1 MLYVFID
8 ESGDL
13 GFSEKS
19 TKYYVIAS
27 VETRNLL
34 GLSRVIKKVRKT
46 LGKKKKNIPEFKFA
60 RSDDII
66 RERLLKR
73 AVEEDLLFS
82 AIVLQ
87 KQMVYNYLRNKKD
100 KLYNYLT
107 GFIAESLNY
116 EYSDEREFKIIVDK
130 FIMSEEK
137 RKEFN
142 LYLKHRLLNNSYGH
156 SNPPKIEIVH
166 EDFQQHPGLQVA
178 DFVAGAVFQYYER
191 GRCEFYK
198 IIKPKLR
205 LELRKWF

>member
-13 GFSEKS
+13 GFTENS
-19 TKYYVIAS
+19 TKYYIIAS

-34 GLSRVIKKVRKT
+34 GLDRVIKKVRKT

-60 RSDDII
+60 RSDDVI
-66 RERLLKR
+66 RERFLKR

-87 KQMVYNYLRNKKD
+87 KQMVYDYLRDKKD
-100 KLYNYLT
+100 KLHNYLA
-107 GFIAESLNY
+107 GFIAESLSY
-116 EYSDEREFKIIVDK
+116 EYSNEKEFKIIVDK
-130 FIMSEEK
+130 FIMSKEK
-137 RKEFN
+137 RNEFN
-142 LYLKHRLLNNSYGH
+142 WYLKYRLLNSYGQ
-156 SNPPKIEIVH
+156 SNPPKIEITH
-166 EDFQQHPGLQVA
+166 EDSQQHPGLQIA

-191 GRCEFYK
+191 GRDEFYE
-198 IIKPKLR
+198 IVKPKLR

>member
-13 GFSEKS
+13 GFTKKS
-19 TKYYVIAS
+19 TKYYVIACI
-27 VETRNLL
+27 ETRNLL
-34 GLSRVIKKVRKT
+34 GLLFRVIKKVRRT

-60 RSDDII
+60 RSDDVI

-73 AVEEDLLFS
+73 VVEEDLLFS

-87 KQMVYNYLRNKKD
+87 KQMVYSYLRNKKD
-100 KLYNYLT
+100 KLHNYLT

-116 EYSDEREFKIIVDK
+116 EYSNEKEFKIIVDK

-142 LYLKHRLLNNSYGH
+142 WYLKHKLLNSYGR

-166 EDFQQHPGLQVA
+166 KDSQQNPGLQVA

-191 GRCEFYK
+191 GKCEFYE

-205 LELRKWF
+205 LELKKWF